1 MAAKMSKVRITVEMP
16 AEDPRAHGR
25 IISAV
30 GADFDKFRAA
40 VLKVCPAATFDF
52 DAFKVRSP
60 YLQRP
65 APVQPAVAGLLPD
78 TPLEQAITKIKTA
91 GKAPPWKQ
99 EGEAA

>member
-16 AEDPRAHGR
+16 AEDPRDQGR

-65 APVQPAVAGLLPD
+65 APVEPLATAEQAAIPIEQPAQPARNGS
-78 TPLEQAITKIKTA
+78 T
-91 GKAPPWKQ
+91 PPWNRS